1 MADNESKSQHRKMK
15 TKTKTKKRKQ
25 HSTDKEEICNRPSKS
40 HRTDQ
45 QTIDSSPWRNLQ
57 LILSLQSNSTPL
69 REKLELANNYVKSRK
84 EGAGE
89 SREEIQTVSISRVIV
104 FLNNWV
110 QRILVS
116 SEKKIRMEGDK
127 HGMEIAGSYLDYRCW
142 VVFRFCL
149 EESKKLGVPLHFL
162 RDLLRVI
169 QYISRDALTR
179 LGDEPMVS
187 EELELHGIVLDCI
200 SLVYSSHGG
209 ISNENLDLWI
219 LLISVVLE
227 FVQKVLNDK
236 LDGTKAGIFAKQL
249 FCYLL
254 EPFVKF
260 LKVHPTRKNG
270 FREFID
276 KLFEDL
282 VILWDALDVNGC
294 ESGPEWK
301 RNVSVLIE
309 EVLSQALFH
318 PTHIGGFLSLQSTSK
333 YRSSDDKKSEE
344 EKTFIKSYHR
354 HLFDKLGKI
363 ITGKNASALSGA
375 GELLRLFINCIYM
388 KNGVLVGAEA
398 FRHQDGNSAAFSKS
412 SSNSSEISKSPYYGL
427 DAEARKSVFD
437 FFVEIMELFL
447 SEINTHSQVKLEA
460 VSLYLDVST
469 LRSINKLL
477 ATCVQEKVYIRTEDT
492 SEGACFNFL
501 KLIYDAIMSLTAQ
514 VNQLLQSFGASEERI
529 PGQLLIQAAKE
540 IFLAIHYLVDIE
552 YEVVGDDLE
561 KVWAII
567 LALTAS
573 SHSLMNASDQH
584 LLTSEVLKLGCR
596 LVHLHSELRQVNIA
610 IFTLSKAVREVV
622 SAFRSNEAFRSSFL
636 FHSFANSL
644 SMLLC
649 SPEFRL
655 SIRNAVK
662 SIPEGQ
668 ASGCIRQLIVD
679 VAESLEW
686 IKSDYQLP
694 AESEFAESCFSN
706 CGTLCFD
713 LKAELLGKSLTE
725 LYTLILDSMTITTGN
740 SNSIA
745 LSVKDLMAVIRPG
758 LSTLVSQDP
767 DVLNVFFP
775 LVTGRAFSRA
785 AALGNAFLSV
795 YWIVVFFFRLY
806 MSCKSLQRQAISL
819 MPPDASKK
827 MSRALADSFAAY
839 SAKDWLERTVWED
852 ESYFS
857 WVVLPSAPLPAVIHT
872 IAEFCHQHTVIDCC
886 LLIYVLNG
894 MALQRLVDLNRQMKS
909 IDYLLQRNDNLVQAR
924 LDNDAGLL
932 SYSKDTK
939 KWKKHVSTL
948 RKEAAGLT
956 EFLMRYLS
964 LVTEDRISKSS
975 VDQVSSKDIYLN
987 HLYET
992 EVWDLGT
999 GSIDEKLFPSALWW
1013 IICQNVDI
1021 WCPHAC
1027 KKDLKKFLL
1036 ALLQNSLPC
1045 LNTNVS
1051 ELRNHIE
1058 KSGYVTGVNRHLV
1071 SVELLSNTILYEQRP
1086 ICRHMASRFCQIL
1099 KKSVSSIFS
1108 YVGEVDLDSSPDW
1121 ENAIHVLQK
1130 SSTTFSRL
1138 NHPQDNDTLL
1148 NDIPDEPC
1156 EKELSPTFNTEI
1168 TRCRTFLNL
1177 LSWIPKGHL
1186 SSKSSSLYATS
1197 ILNIDRLVVSCLF
1210 DQHGSVAL
1218 CDRYELLR
1226 LLVTCRRTF
1235 KNLLMAS
1242 CERKT
1247 GHQSLLACLLS
1258 ENSPVFW
1265 LLKSLSAI
1273 TGFQSAFSQE
1283 TSPQLK
1289 HMIFSLMDHTSFI
1302 LLTLFKDQFKS
1313 ILALTAGKS
1322 YGGELSSA
1330 DGDEETVL
1338 KENGPCSDF
1347 SDNGDAWR
1355 SVSSVAGTLTGHAQN
1370 LLDSLNVAAVNRKVG
1385 DLARLQE
1392 MDKVS
1397 PVVSCFQGFLCGLAS
1412 AMDSLDI
1419 KSSSTLIE
1427 STSCNL
1433 KIKPCTETCA
1443 DLLNSVLHLL
1453 FLEGNQCPQG
1463 LSSIDTSIETEC
1475 CNELLAT
1482 GTHQSR
1488 DSANEVDNV
1497 NKEEHHSGSAG
1508 SSNDSQ
1514 KFGGIESLLANV
1526 DFGQQYLRKSLLQG
1540 LYKGENL
1547 EAAFCLKQIFGA
1559 SSAILKFSLHTKS
1572 TSLPPNLLS
1581 ILIRVSQVLLSEF
1594 ADHSGSL
1601 EQFSFI
1607 WLDGVAKFIGE
1618 LGNIFPLLNP
1628 LSSRDLFVKQI
1639 ELHLRAMGK
1648 CISLQGKDVTL
1659 ASREIESSTKMLSG
1673 LPEHDLSN
1681 SHWLNHL
1688 DELKSRLRMSF
1699 VNYVSRA
1706 SELHLLSAIQAI
1718 ERALVGVQE
1727 HCIINYEV
1735 TTGSS
1740 HGARVS
1746 ANVAAG
1752 IDCLDLILESVSGH
1766 RKLSVVKRHI
1776 QNLVSS
1782 LLNVVLHLQGPK
1794 IFFRNLK
1801 FRKDFT
1807 EPDPGAVCLMCIS
1820 VLTKISAKHAF
1831 FQLEAFHIGQLL
1843 HMPAAIFQCVFQL
1856 WTSKVPLCSN
1866 YTGGLISG
1874 ETEVPGSE
1882 RSAVDRQFCIKLY
1895 AACCRMLCTVLKH
1908 HRSETR
1914 RCNALLEDSVGRLLN
1929 CLEMVCT
1936 SPVGGDCFGWEVQG
1950 GVKCASFLRRV
1961 YEEIRQHKDVYGD
1974 NCFQFLS
1981 CYIWVYCGYGRLR
1994 NGIIREIDEALRPGV
2009 YALIDACSADDLQR
2023 LHTVFGEG
2031 PCRNTLAS
2039 LQHDYK
2045 IHFQYGG
2052 KVKLYTRPSSKAET
2066 HFCTKEILLS
2076 SSLGSSCVLVKL
2088 RILCWNGAFWTVW
2101 LGQ

>member
-1 MADNESKSQHRKMK
+1 MADFESKSEHRKMK
-15 TKTKTKKRKQ
+15 KTKTKKRKQ
-25 HSTDKEEICNRPSKS
+25 HRTDKQEEEEEEGCNRPSKS
-40 HRTDQ
+40 HCTDQ
-45 QTIDSSPWRNLQ
+45 QASEVEEPRIMPESEEAIKLQDYSPWRNLQ
-57 LILSLQSNSTPL
+57 LILSLQNNSIPL
-69 REKLELANNYVKSRK
+69 QEKLELAYNYVKSRI

-89 SREEIQTVSISRVIV
+89 RREEIQTVSFSRVIV
-104 FLNNWV
+104 FFNNWV

-116 SEKKIRMEGDK
+116 SEKKIRLEGDK
-127 HGMEIAGSYLDYRCW
+127 HAMEIAGSYLDCRCW
-142 VVFRFCL
+142 VIFRFCL
-149 EESKKLGVPLHFL
+149 EESKKMGVSLHFL

-169 QYISRDALTR
+169 QYISRDALIHLR
-179 LGDEPMVS
+179 DEPTVS
-187 EELELHGIVLDCI
+187 EELELHSIVLDCI
-200 SLVYSSHGG
+200 SLVFSSHGG

-219 LLISVVLE
+219 SLISVVLE

-236 LDGTKAGIFAKQL
+236 LDGTKVGIFAKQL
-249 FCYLL
+249 SCYLL

-282 VILWDALDVNGC
+282 VILWDALDVRGC
-294 ESGPEWK
+294 ESNPEWK
-301 RNVSVLIE
+301 RNLLVLIE

-318 PTHIGGFLSLQSTSK
+318 PTHIDGFLSLQSTSK
-333 YRSSDDKKSEE
+333 YRHSDDKKSKE

-354 HLFDKLGKI
+354 HLFDKLGKV

-388 KNGVLVGAEA
+388 KNGVLVGTEA
-398 FRHQDGNSAAFSKS
+398 FKHQDGSFTAFSKS
-412 SSNSSEISKSPYYGL
+412 SSNSSAISTSPPYYGL

-447 SEINTHSQVKLEA
+447 SEIYTHSQANLDA
-460 VSLYLDVST
+460 GPLYLGVST

-514 VNQLLQSFGASEERI
+514 MNQLLQSFDSSEERI
-529 PGQLLIQAAKE
+529 PGQLLILAAKE

-552 YEVVGDDLE
+552 YGVVEDDLE
-561 KVWAII
+561 KLWGTI

-573 SHSLMNASDQH
+573 SHSLMNVSDQH
-584 LLTSEVLKLGCR
+584 LLTSEILKLGCR
-596 LVHLHSELRQVNIA
+596 LVHLYSELRQVNIA
-610 IFTLSKAVREVV
+610 IFTLSKAVREVL
-622 SAFRSNEAFRSSFL
+622 SSFRSNEAFRSSFL
-636 FHSFANSL
+636 CHSFANSL
-644 SMLLC
+644 SMLFC

-686 IKSDYQLP
+686 IKSEYQLP
-694 AESEFAESCFSN
+694 AESDFAEPCFSS
-706 CGTLCFD
+706 GGMLYFD
-713 LKAELLGKSLTE
+713 LKAKLLGKSLTE
-725 LYTLILDSMTITTGN
+725 LYTLILDSMTITSGN
-740 SNSIA
+740 SNLIA

-758 LSTLVSQDP
+758 LSSLVSLGP
-767 DVLNVFFP
+767 DVLNVFFT
-775 LVTGRAFSRA
+775 LVTGRAFSKE
-785 AALGNAFLSV
+785 AALGNDILSLC
-795 YWIVVFFFRLY
+795 WIVVFFFRLY
-806 MSCKSLQRQAISL
+806 MSCRSLQRQAISL

-827 MSRALADSFAAY
+827 MSRALTDSFSAY
-839 SAKDWLERTVWED
+839 SAKDWLERTDWED

-857 WVVLPSAPLPAVIHT
+857 WVVQPSAPLPAVIHI

-886 LLIYVLNG
+886 PLIYVLCG
-894 MALQRLVDLNRQMKS
+894 VALQRLVDLNRQMKS
-909 IDYLLQRNDNLVQAR
+909 IDYLLQRNNNLVQAR

-932 SYSKDTK
+932 SYPKDTK

-948 RKEAAGLT
+948 RKEAACLT
-956 EFLMRYLS
+956 EFMMSYLS
-964 LVTEDRISKSS
+964 LMTEDRVSRSL
-975 VDQVSSKDIYLN
+975 VDQVCSKDTYLN
-987 HLYET
+987 HLCET

-1021 WCPHAC
+1021 WCPHAS

-1036 ALLQNSLPC
+1036 ALIQNSRPC
-1045 LNTNVS
+1045 LSTNMS
-1051 ELRNHIE
+1051 ELRNCIE
-1058 KSGYVTGVNRHLV
+1058 KSGYVKGVNRHLV

-1086 ICRHMASRFCQIL
+1086 ICRHMASIFCQIL

-1108 YVGEVDLDSSPDW
+1108 YVGEVDLNSTPDW
-1121 ENAIHVLQK
+1121 ENALHVLEK
-1130 SSTTFSRL
+1130 SSTTFFRS
-1138 NHPQDNDTLL
+1138 NCPQDNDSLLIEPIHHFL
-1148 NDIPDEPC
+1148 NDIPAEPC
-1156 EKELSPTFNTEI
+1156 EKELSSFNTEI

-1186 SSKSSSLYATS
+1186 SSKAFSLYATS
-1197 ILNIDRLVVSCLF
+1197 ILNIDRLIVGCLF

-1218 CDRYELLR
+1218 CNCYELLR

-1235 KNLLMAS
+1235 KILLMAS
-1242 CERKT
+1242 CEGKK
-1247 GHQSLLACLLS
+1247 GHQSLIAFLFS
-1258 ENSPVFW
+1258 KSSPVFW
-1265 LLKSLSAI
+1265 LLKSLPAI
-1273 TGFQSAFSQE
+1273 TGFLSAISQE
-1283 TSPQLK
+1283 PSSQLK

-1302 LLTLFKDQFKS
+1302 LLTLFKDQFKA
-1313 ILALTAGKS
+1313 ILALTTGKS
-1322 YGGELSSA
+1322 CGGAISSA
-1330 DGDEETVL
+1330 DGHEETVL
-1338 KENGPCSDF
+1338 KENDPCSDF
-1347 SDNGDAWR
+1347 SDSDDAWR
-1355 SVSSVAGTLTGHAQN
+1355 SVSSVAGTLTGHARD
-1370 LLDSLNVAAVNRKVG
+1370 LLDFLNVAVAKRKVG
-1385 DLARLQE
+1385 DLAGLQE

-1397 PVVSCFQGFLCGLAS
+1397 PVLSCFQGFLCGLAS
-1412 AMDSLDI
+1412 AIDSLDI

-1433 KIKPCTETCA
+1433 KMKPCIEACA
-1443 DLLNSVLHLL
+1443 DLLNSILHLL
-1453 FLEGNQCPQG
+1453 FLEGDQGPQG
-1463 LSSIDTSIETEC
+1463 LSSTHTSIETEC
-1475 CNELLAT
+1475 CNDLLAMES
-1482 GTHQSR
+1482 HQSS
-1488 DSANEVDNV
+1488 DSADEVNNV
-1497 NKEEHHSGSAG
+1497 NKEEHYSGSTG
-1508 SSNDSQ
+1508 SLLSNDIKNDSQ

-1526 DFGQQYLRKSLLQG
+1526 DFEQQNLRKSLLRG
-1540 LYKGENL
+1540 LFKGENL

-1559 SSAILKFSLHTKS
+1559 SSAILKYSLHTKS
-1572 TSLPPNLLS
+1572 TSLPKNLLPL
-1581 ILIRVSQVLLSEF
+1581 LIRVSQVLLSEF
-1594 ADHSGSL
+1594 ANHSGSL

-1618 LGNIFPLLNP
+1618 LGKVFPLLNP

-1639 ELHLRAMGK
+1639 ELHLRAIGK
-1648 CISLQGKDVTL
+1648 CISLQGKEATL
-1659 ASREIESSTKMLSG
+1659 ASREIESSTKMLSD

-1699 VNYVSRA
+1699 ANFVSRA

-1727 HCIINYEV
+1727 HCITNYEV

-1740 HGARVS
+1740 HGAKVS

-1752 IDCLDLILESVSGH
+1752 IDFLDLILESVSG
-1766 RKLSVVKRHI
+1766 RKKLAMVKRHI
-1776 QNLVSS
+1776 PNLVSS
-1782 LLNVVLHLQGPK
+1782 LLNIVLHLQGPK

-1801 FRKDFT
+1801 FRKDFS
-1807 EPDPGAVCLMCIS
+1807 EPDPGSVCLMCIS
-1820 VLTKISAKHAF
+1820 VLTKISAKHVF
-1831 FQLEAFHIGQLL
+1831 FQLEACHIGQLL
-1843 HMPAAIFQCVFQL
+1843 HMPAAIFQSVFQL
-1856 WTSKVPLCSN
+1856 WTSKVSLCSS
-1866 YTGGLISG
+1866 YKGGLTFG

-1882 RSAVDRQFCIKLY
+1882 RIAVDREFCMKLY

-1914 RCNALLEDSVGRLLN
+1914 RCIGLLEDSVGRLLN

-1936 SPVGGDCFGWEVQG
+1936 SPVGGDYFGWEVQG

-2031 PCRNTLAS
+2031 PCRNTLAT

-2052 KVKLYTRPSSKAET
+2052 KV
-2066 HFCTKEILLS
+2066 
-2076 SSLGSSCVLVKL
+2076 
-2088 RILCWNGAFWTVW
+2088 
-2101 LGQ
+2101 

>member
-1 MADNESKSQHRKMK
+1 MVQRLNQVM
-15 TKTKTKKRKQ
+15 Q
-25 HSTDKEEICNRPSKS
+25 S
-40 HRTDQ
+40 HVCKG
-45 QTIDSSPWRNLQ
+45 
-57 LILSLQSNSTPL
+57 
-69 REKLELANNYVKSRK
+69 KLELAYNYVKSRT
-84 EGAGE
+84 EGSGE
-89 SREEIQTVSISRVIV
+89 SREELQTISFSRVIV
-104 FLNNWV
+104 FFNNWV

-116 SEKKIRMEGDK
+116 SEKKIRVEGDK

-142 VVFRFCL
+142 VIFRFGL
-149 EESKKLGVPLHFL
+149 EESKKLGVSLHFL

-169 QYISRDALTR
+169 QYISRDALIR

-187 EELELHGIVLDCI
+187 EELELHTIVLDCI
-200 SLVYSSHGG
+200 SLVFSSHGG

-219 LLISVVLE
+219 SLISVVLE
-227 FVQKVLNDK
+227 FVQKVLNDN
-236 LDGTKAGIFAKQL
+236 LDGTKAGRFAKQL
-249 FCYLL
+249 SCYLL

-276 KLFEDL
+276 KLFADL
-282 VILWDALDVNGC
+282 VILWDTLDVNEC
-294 ESGPEWK
+294 ESNPEWK
-301 RNVSVLIE
+301 RNLLVLIE

-318 PTHIGGFLSLQSTSK
+318 PTHIDGFLSLQSTSK
-333 YRSSDDKKSEE
+333 YRHSDDKKSKE

-375 GELLRLFINCIYM
+375 GELLRVFTNCIYM
-388 KNGVLVGAEA
+388 KNGGIVGAEA
-398 FRHQDGNSAAFSKS
+398 SRQQDGNSTAFFKS
-412 SSNSSEISKSPYYGL
+412 SSNSSAISKSPYYGL
-427 DAEARKSVFD
+427 DAAARKSVFD

-447 SEINTHSQVKLEA
+447 SEINTHSQAELEA
-460 VSLYLDVST
+460 GSLYSDVST

-492 SEGACFNFL
+492 SEGACFSFL
-501 KLIYDAIMSLTAQ
+501 KLIYDAIMSLTAHM
-514 VNQLLQSFGASEERI
+514 NRLLQSFGAPEERI

-552 YEVVGDDLE
+552 YEVVRDDLE
-561 KVWAII
+561 KLWGMI

-573 SHSLMNASDQH
+573 SHSLMNASEQH

-596 LVHLHSELRQVNIA
+596 LVHLYSELRQVNLA

-622 SAFRSNEAFRSSFL
+622 SSFRSNKAFRSSFL
-636 FHSFANSL
+636 CHSFANSL

-655 SIRNAVK
+655 SIRKAVK

-668 ASGCIRQLIVD
+668 ASGCIRELIVD
-679 VAESLEW
+679 AAESLEW
-686 IKSDYQLP
+686 IKSEYQVP
-694 AESEFAESCFSN
+694 AESDSAEPRFSSCA
-706 CGTLCFD
+706 TPCFD

-740 SNSIA
+740 SNLVA
-745 LSVKDLMAVIRPG
+745 LSVKDLIAVIRPG
-758 LSTLVSQDP
+758 LIALVSQDL

-775 LVTGRAFSRA
+775 LVTGRAFSKA
-785 AALGNAFLSV
+785 AALENDIRSV
-795 YWIVVFFFRLY
+795 CWIVVFFFRLY
-806 MSCKSLQRQAISL
+806 MSCRSLQRQAISL
-819 MPPDASKK
+819 MSPDASSK
-827 MSRALADSFAAY
+827 MSRALGDSFAAY
-839 SAKDWLERTVWED
+839 SAKDWLERTGWED

-857 WVVLPSAPLPAVIHT
+857 WIVQPSAPLPAVIHI
-872 IAEFCHQHTVIDCC
+872 IAEFCHQQTVIGCYP
-886 LLIYVLNG
+886 LIYVLSG

-932 SYSKDTK
+932 SYSKDNK

-948 RKEAAGLT
+948 RKEAAGLA
-956 EFLMRYLS
+956 EFMMRYLS

-975 VDQVSSKDIYLN
+975 VDQVSSKDTYLN

-992 EVWDLGT
+992 EVWDLGA
-999 GSIDEKLFPSALWW
+999 GSIDEKLFPSAFWW

-1021 WCPHAC
+1021 WCPHAS

-1036 ALLQNSLPC
+1036 ALIQNSLPC
-1045 LNTNVS
+1045 LS
-1051 ELRNHIE
+1051 MDMRELRNHIE
-1058 KSGYVTGVNRHLV
+1058 KSGYVTGVNRHLI
-1071 SVELLSNTILYEQRP
+1071 SVELLRNTILYEQRP
-1086 ICRHMASRFCQIL
+1086 ICRQMASRFCQIL

-1108 YVGEVDLDSSPDW
+1108 YVGDVDLDSSPDW
-1121 ENAIHVLQK
+1121 DNAIHVLEK
-1130 SSTTFSRL
+1130 SSTNFRH
-1138 NHPQDNDTLL
+1138 NHPQENDSLL
-1148 NDIPDEPC
+1148 NDIPAEPC

-1168 TRCRTFLNL
+1168 TRCRAFLNL

-1186 SSKSSSLYATS
+1186 SSKSFSLYATS

-1218 CDRYELLR
+1218 CNHYELLG
-1226 LLVTCRRTF
+1226 LLVTCRRTL
-1235 KNLLMAS
+1235 KNLIMAS
-1242 CERKT
+1242 CEEKK
-1247 GHQSLLACLLS
+1247 GHQSLLACLWS

-1265 LLKSLSAI
+1265 LLKSLSGI

-1302 LLTLFKDQFKS
+1302 LLTLFKDQFKA
-1313 ILALTAGKS
+1313 ILTLTAGKS
-1322 YGGELSSA
+1322 YGGALSSA
-1330 DGDEETVL
+1330 DCHEETVL

-1355 SVSSVAGTLTGHAQN
+1355 SVSSVAGTLTEHAQD
-1370 LLDSLNVAAVNRKVG
+1370 LLDSLNAAVVNRKVNN
-1385 DLARLQE
+1385 LAGVQE
-1392 MDKVS
+1392 VDKVS

-1419 KSSSTLIE
+1419 KSSSTLIK

-1433 KIKPCTETCA
+1433 KLKPCIERCA

-1453 FLEGNQCPQG
+1453 FLEGDQCPQG
-1463 LSSIDTSIETEC
+1463 LSSAHTSVETEC
-1475 CNELLAT
+1475 CNELLTT
-1482 GTHQSR
+1482 GTRQSR
-1488 DSANEVDNV
+1488 DSATEVDNV
-1497 NKEEHHSGSAG
+1497 NKEEHCSGSAG
-1508 SSNDSQ
+1508 SLQTNDIKNDLQ

-1526 DFGQQYLRKSLLQG
+1526 DFEQQYLRKSLLQG
-1540 LYKGENL
+1540 LFKEENL

-1559 SSAILKFSLHTKS
+1559 SSAILKFSSHTKS
-1572 TSLPPNLLS
+1572 ISLPPNLLPM
-1581 ILIRVSQVLLSEF
+1581 LIRVSQVLLSEF
-1594 ADHSGSL
+1594 ANYSGSL

-1607 WLDGVAKFIGE
+1607 WLDGVAKFTGE
-1618 LGNIFPLLNP
+1618 LGKTFPLLNP

-1648 CISLQGKDVTL
+1648 CISLQGKEATL

-1673 LPEHDLSN
+1673 LPEHDLFN

-1699 VNYVSRA
+1699 ANYVSRA

-1727 HCIINYEV
+1727 HCCINYEV
-1735 TTGSS
+1735 TAGSS
-1740 HGARVS
+1740 HGGKVS

-1752 IDCLDLILESVSGH
+1752 IDCLDLILEYVSG
-1766 RKLSVVKRHI
+1766 RKKLALVKRHI

-1831 FQLEAFHIGQLL
+1831 FQLEACHIGQLL
-1843 HMPAAIFQCVFQL
+1843 HMPAAIFQSVFQL

-1866 YTGGLISG
+1866 YTGGWTSG

-1908 HRSETR
+1908 HRNETR
-1914 RCNALLEDSVGRLLN
+1914 RCIALLEDSVGMLLN

-1936 SPVGGDCFGWEVQG
+1936 SSVGGDYFGWEVQG

-1994 NGIIREIDEALRPGV
+1994 NGIIRYFFVVLTFDFK
-2009 YALIDACSADDLQR
+2009 
-2023 LHTVFGEG
+2023 HTVICIFDSCSPILMNFLNQKAPKENVYSACLTAIRNASVDPFFKTNGEG
-2031 PCRNTLAS
+2031 
-2039 LQHDYK
+2039 
-2045 IHFQYGG
+2045 
-2052 KVKLYTRPSSKAET
+2052 
-2066 HFCTKEILLS
+2066 
-2076 SSLGSSCVLVKL
+2076 
-2088 RILCWNGAFWTVW
+2088 
-2101 LGQ
+2101 

>member
-1 MADNESKSQHRKMK
+1 MKM
-15 TKTKTKKRKQ
+15 KKRKQ
-25 HSTDKEEICNRPSKS
+25 HSTDKEEGCSRPSKS
-40 HRTDQ
+40 HRTEQLAGEVEEPIAVPESEEAINIQD
-45 QTIDSSPWRNLQ
+45 DSPWRNLQ
-57 LILSLQSNSTPL
+57 LILSLQNNSIPL
-69 REKLELANNYVKSRK
+69 QEKLELAYNYVKSRT

-89 SREEIQTVSISRVIV
+89 CREDIQTVNFSRVVV

-116 SEKKIRMEGDK
+116 SEKKIRVEGDK
-127 HGMEIAGSYLDYRCW
+127 HAMEIAGSYSDCRCW
-142 VVFRFCL
+142 VIFRFCL
-149 EESKKLGVPLHFL
+149 EESKKMGVSLHFL

-169 QYISRDALTR
+169 QYISRDALIR
-179 LGDEPMVS
+179 LGDQPMVS
-187 EELELHGIVLDCI
+187 EDLELHNIVLDCI
-200 SLVYSSHGG
+200 SLVFSSHGG

-219 LLISVVLE
+219 SLISVVLE
-227 FVQKVLNDK
+227 FLRKVLNDK

-249 FCYLL
+249 SCCLL

-282 VILWDALDVNGC
+282 VIVWDVLDVHGC
-294 ESGPEWK
+294 ESNPEWK
-301 RNVSVLIE
+301 RNLLVLIE

-318 PTHIGGFLSLQSTSK
+318 PTHIDGFLSLQSTSK
-333 YRSSDDKKSEE
+333 YRHSDDKKSKE

-363 ITGKNASALSGA
+363 ITGKNESALSGA

-388 KNGVLVGAEA
+388 KNGVVVGAEA
-398 FRHQDGNSAAFSKS
+398 FRHQEGNSTAFSRS
-412 SSNSSEISKSPYYGL
+412 SSNSSAISTSPPQYAL
-427 DAEARKSVFD
+427 PAEARKSVFD

-447 SEINTHSQVKLEA
+447 SEIYTHSQAGVDAEP
-460 VSLYLDVST
+460 LYMGLST

-501 KLIYDAIMSLTAQ
+501 KLIYDAIMSLAVQ
-514 VNQLLQSFGASEERI
+514 MNRLLQSFDSPEERI
-529 PGQLLIQAAKE
+529 PGQLLILAAKE

-561 KVWAII
+561 KLWGMI
-567 LALTAS
+567 LALTTS
-573 SHSLMNASDQH
+573 SHPLMKASDQH

-596 LVHLHSELRQVNIA
+596 LVHLYSELRQVNIA
-610 IFTLSKAVREVV
+610 IFTLSKAVRDVL
-622 SAFRSNEAFRSSFL
+622 SSFRSNKVIKSSML
-636 FHSFANSL
+636 CHSFANSM

-668 ASGCIRQLIVD
+668 ASGCIRQMIVD

-686 IKSDYQLP
+686 IKSEYQLP
-694 AESEFAESCFSN
+694 AESDFAEPCFSS

-713 LKAELLGKSLTE
+713 LKAEILGKSLTE
-725 LYTLILDSMTITTGN
+725 MYTLILDSITITTGN
-740 SNSIA
+740 SNLIA

-758 LSTLVSQDP
+758 LSSLVSQGP
-767 DVLNVFFP
+767 DILSVFFT
-775 LVTGRAFSRA
+775 LVTGRGFSKA
-785 AALGNAFLSV
+785 AALGNDILSAC
-795 YWIVVFFFRLY
+795 WIVVFFFRLY
-806 MSCKSLQRQAISL
+806 MSCRSLQRQAISL
-819 MPPDASKK
+819 MPPDASRK
-827 MSRALADSFAAY
+827 MSRVLTDSFSAY
-839 SAKDWLERTVWED
+839 SAKDWLESSGWED

-857 WVVLPSAPLPAVIHT
+857 WVVQPSAPLPAVLHI
-872 IAEFCHQHTVIDCC
+872 IAEFCDQHTVIVCYP
-886 LLIYVLNG
+886 LIYVLSG

-909 IDYLLQRNDNLVQAR
+909 IDYLLQRNNNIVQTI
-924 LDNDAGLL
+924 LDNDAGLS

-939 KWKKHVSTL
+939 KWNKHVSTL
-948 RKEAAGLT
+948 KKEAADLT
-956 EFLMRYLS
+956 EFMIRYLS
-964 LVTEDRISKSS
+964 LVTEDRIYKST
-975 VDQVSSKDIYLN
+975 VDQVSSKNTYLN

-1021 WCPHAC
+1021 WCPHAS
-1027 KKDLKKFLL
+1027 KKDMKKFLL
-1036 ALLQNSLPC
+1036 ALIQNSRPC
-1045 LNTNVS
+1045 LSTNMS
-1051 ELRNHIE
+1051 DLRNYIE
-1058 KSGYVTGVNRHLV
+1058 KSGHVTGVNRHLI
-1071 SVELLSNTILYEQRP
+1071 SVELLSNIILYEQRP
-1086 ICRHMASRFCQIL
+1086 ICRHMASVFCQIL

-1108 YVGEVDLDSSPDW
+1108 YVGEVDVNGAPDW
-1121 ENAIHVLQK
+1121 ENAILMLEK
-1130 SSTTFSRL
+1130 SSTIFFRS
-1138 NHPQDNDTLL
+1138 NHPQDNDSLLIEPVHHLL
-1148 NDIPDEPC
+1148 NDIPAELI
-1156 EKELSPTFNTEI
+1156 EKEPSPLNAEI
-1168 TRCRTFLNL
+1168 TRCRAFLNL

-1186 SSKSSSLYATS
+1186 SSKSFSRYATS
-1197 ILNIDRLVVSCLF
+1197 ILNIDRLVVGCLF

-1218 CDRYELLR
+1218 CSRYELLR
-1226 LLVTCRRTF
+1226 LLLTCRRTF

-1242 CERKT
+1242 REGKK
-1247 GHQSLLACLLS
+1247 GHQSLLACFLS
-1258 ENSPVFW
+1258 ESSPVFW
-1265 LLKSLSAI
+1265 LLKSLSAV
-1273 TGFQSAFSQE
+1273 TGFLSVISQE

-1302 LLTLFKDQFKS
+1302 LLTLFKDQFEA
-1313 ILALTAGKS
+1313 IF
-1322 YGGELSSA
+1322 A
-1330 DGDEETVL
+1330 DGQEETVL
-1338 KENGPCSDF
+1338 RENGPCSQF
-1347 SDNGDAWR
+1347 SDNNDAWR
-1355 SVSSVAGTLTGHAQN
+1355 SVSSVAGTLTGHAQE
-1370 LLDSLNVAAVNRKVG
+1370 LLDSLNLAVVNRKVG
-1385 DLARLQE
+1385 DLAGLQE
-1392 MDKVS
+1392 MDKIS
-1397 PVVSCFQGFLCGLAS
+1397 PVISCFQGFLCGLVS

-1419 KSSSTLIE
+1419 KSSSTFIE
-1427 STSCNL
+1427 STICNL
-1433 KIKPCTETCA
+1433 KMKPCIETCA
-1443 DLLNSVLHLL
+1443 NLLYSILHLL
-1453 FLEGNQCPQG
+1453 FLEGDQCPQG
-1463 LSSIDTSIETEC
+1463 LSSTHTTIETEC
-1475 CNELLAT
+1475 CNELLAA
-1482 GTHQSR
+1482 GTYQSR
-1488 DSANEVDNV
+1488 DSADEANNV
-1497 NKEEHHSGSAG
+1497 NKEEHYSGSAD
-1508 SSNDSQ
+1508 SLQSNDSKNDLQ

-1526 DFGQQYLRKSLLQG
+1526 DFEQQYLRKSLLQA
-1540 LYKGENL
+1540 LSIGENL
-1547 EAAFCLKQIFGA
+1547 EAAFCLKHIFGA

-1572 TSLPPNLLS
+1572 TSLPKNLLPL
-1581 ILIRVSQVLLSEF
+1581 LIRVSHVLLSDF
-1594 ADHSGSL
+1594 ANHSGSL

-1618 LGNIFPLLNP
+1618 LGKVFPLLNP
-1628 LSSRDLFVKQI
+1628 LSSRDLFVKHI

-1648 CISLQGKDVTL
+1648 CISLQGKEATL

-1699 VNYVSRA
+1699 ANFVSRA

-1727 HCIINYEV
+1727 HCIINYEI

-1740 HGARVS
+1740 HGAQVS
-1746 ANVAAG
+1746 AYVAAG
-1752 IDCLDLILESVSGH
+1752 IDCLDLILESVSG
-1766 RKLSVVKRHI
+1766 RKKVAVIKRHI

-1782 LLNVVLHLQGPK
+1782 LLNVILHLQGPK
-1794 IFFRNLK
+1794 MFFRNHK
-1801 FRKDFT
+1801 FRKDFA
-1807 EPDPGAVCLMCIS
+1807 EPDPGSVCLMCIS

-1831 FQLEAFHIGQLL
+1831 FQLEACHIGQLL
-1843 HMPAAIFQCVFQL
+1843 HLPATVFQCAFQL
-1856 WTSKVPLCSN
+1856 WTSKVLLCSN
-1866 YTGGLISG
+1866 YTGGSTFE

-1882 RSAVDRQFCIKLY
+1882 RSVVDREFCIKLY

-1914 RCNALLEDSVGRLLN
+1914 RCIALLEDSVGRLLN

-1936 SPVGGDCFGWEVQG
+1936 SPVGGDYFGWEVQV

-1961 YEEIRQHKDVYGD
+1961 YEEIRQHKDVYGN

-2009 YALIDACSADDLQR
+2009 YALVDACSEDDLQR

-2031 PCRNTLAS
+2031 PCRNTLAT

-2052 KVKLYTRPSSKAET
+2052 KV
-2066 HFCTKEILLS
+2066 
-2076 SSLGSSCVLVKL
+2076 
-2088 RILCWNGAFWTVW
+2088 
-2101 LGQ
+2101 

>member
-1 MADNESKSQHRKMK
+1 MADCESNSAHRKMK
-15 TKTKTKKRKQ
+15 KMKKRKQ
-25 HSTDKEEICNRPSKS
+25 HSADKEEGCNRPSKS
-40 HRTDQ
+40 HRTEQLAGEVEEPIVVPESEEAIKIQD
-45 QTIDSSPWRNLQ
+45 DSPWRNLQ
-57 LILSLQSNSTPL
+57 LILSLQNNSIPL
-69 REKLELANNYVKSRK
+69 QEKLELAYNYVKSRT

-89 SREEIQTVSISRVIV
+89 SREKIQTVSFSRVVV
-104 FLNNWV
+104 FFNNWV

-116 SEKKIRMEGDK
+116 SEKKIRVEGDK
-127 HGMEIAGSYLDYRCW
+127 HAMEIAGSYLDCRCW
-142 VVFRFCL
+142 VIFRFCL
-149 EESKKLGVPLHFL
+149 EESKKMGVSLHFL

-169 QYISRDALTR
+169 QYISRDALIR
-179 LGDEPMVS
+179 LGDQPLVS
-187 EELELHGIVLDCI
+187 EDLELHSIVLDCI
-200 SLVYSSHGG
+200 SLVFSSHGG

-219 LLISVVLE
+219 SLISVVLE

-249 FCYLL
+249 SCCLL

-282 VILWDALDVNGC
+282 VIVWDALDVHGC
-294 ESGPEWK
+294 ESNPEWK
-301 RNVSVLIE
+301 RNLSVLIE

-318 PTHIGGFLSLQSTSK
+318 PTHIDGFLSLQSTSK
-333 YRSSDDKKSEE
+333 YRHFDDKKSKE

-398 FRHQDGNSAAFSKS
+398 FRHQEGNSTAFSRS
-412 SSNSSEISKSPYYGL
+412 SSNSSAISTSPPCYAL

-447 SEINTHSQVKLEA
+447 SEIYTHSQAGVDTEP
-460 VSLYLDVST
+460 LYLGVST
-469 LRSINKLL
+469 LRSMNKLL
-477 ATCVQEKVYIRTEDT
+477 ATCVQEKVYIRIEDT

-514 VNQLLQSFGASEERI
+514 MNRLLQSFDSPEERI
-529 PGQLLIQAAKE
+529 PGQLLILAAKE

-552 YEVVGDDLE
+552 YDVVGDDLE
-561 KVWAII
+561 KLWGTI
-567 LALTAS
+567 LALTTS
-573 SHSLMNASDQH
+573 SYSLMNASDQH
-584 LLTSEVLKLGCR
+584 LLTSEALKLGCR
-596 LVHLHSELRQVNIA
+596 LVHLYSELRQVNIA
-610 IFTLSKAVREVV
+610 IFTLSKAVRDVL
-622 SAFRSNEAFRSSFL
+622 SSFRSNEVFRSSL
-636 FHSFANSL
+636 LCHSFANSM

-686 IKSDYQLP
+686 IKSEYQLP
-694 AESEFAESCFSN
+694 AESDFAEPCFSS

-713 LKAELLGKSLTE
+713 LKAEILGKSLTE
-725 LYTLILDSMTITTGN
+725 MYTLILDSMTVTTGN
-740 SNSIA
+740 SNLIA
-745 LSVKDLMAVIRPG
+745 LSVKDLMAVLRPG
-758 LSTLVSQDP
+758 LSSLVSRGP
-767 DVLNVFFP
+767 DVLNVFFT
-775 LVTGRAFSRA
+775 LVTGRGFSKA
-785 AALGNAFLSV
+785 AALGNDILSAC
-795 YWIVVFFFRLY
+795 WIVVFFFRLY
-806 MSCKSLQRQAISL
+806 MSCRSLQRQAISL
-819 MPPDASKK
+819 MPPDASRK
-827 MSRALADSFAAY
+827 MSRALTDSFSAY
-839 SAKDWLERTVWED
+839 SAKDWLESTGWED

-857 WVVLPSAPLPAVIHT
+857 WVVQPSAPLPAVLHI
-872 IAEFCHQHTVIDCC
+872 IAEFCHQHTVIVCC
-886 LLIYVLNG
+886 PLIYVLSG

-909 IDYLLQRNDNLVQAR
+909 IDYLLLRNNNLVQAM
-924 LDNDAGLL
+924 LDNDAGLS

-939 KWKKHVSTL
+939 KWNKHVSTL
-948 RKEAAGLT
+948 RKEAADLT
-956 EFLMRYLS
+956 EFMMRYLS
-964 LVTEDRISKSS
+964 LVTEDRIYNSS
-975 VDQVSSKDIYLN
+975 VDQVSSKNTYLN

-1021 WCPHAC
+1021 WCPHAS

-1036 ALLQNSLPC
+1036 ALIQNFHPC
-1045 LNTNVS
+1045 LSTNMS
-1051 ELRNHIE
+1051 ALRNYIE

-1071 SVELLSNTILYEQRP
+1071 SVELLSNTILYEQKP
-1086 ICRHMASRFCQIL
+1086 ICRHMASIFCQIL

-1108 YVGEVDLDSSPDW
+1108 HVGEVDLNGTPDW
-1121 ENAIHVLQK
+1121 ENAIHMLEK
-1130 SSTTFSRL
+1130 SSTTFFRS
-1138 NHPQDNDTLL
+1138 NHPQDNDSLLIEPIHHLL
-1148 NDIPDEPC
+1148 NDIPAELC
-1156 EKELSPTFNTEI
+1156 EKELSPINAEI
-1168 TRCRTFLNL
+1168 TRCREFLNL

-1186 SSKSSSLYATS
+1186 RSKSFSRYATS
-1197 ILNIDRLVVSCLF
+1197 ILNIDRLVVGCLF

-1218 CDRYELLR
+1218 YSRYELLR

-1242 CERKT
+1242 CEGKK

-1258 ENSPVFW
+1258 ERSPVFW
-1265 LLKSLSAI
+1265 LLKSLSAV
-1273 TGFQSAFSQE
+1273 TGFLSVISQE

-1302 LLTLFKDQFKS
+1302 LLTLFKDQFEA
-1313 ILALTAGKS
+1313 IFALTAGKS
-1322 YGGELSSA
+1322 YGGAISSA
-1330 DGDEETVL
+1330 DGHKETVL
-1338 KENGPCSDF
+1338 RENGPCSDF
-1347 SDNGDAWR
+1347 SDNNDAWR
-1355 SVSSVAGTLTGHAQN
+1355 SVSSVAGTLTRHAQE
-1370 LLDSLNVAAVNRKVG
+1370 LLDSLNLAVVNRKVD
-1385 DLARLQE
+1385 DLAGLQE

-1397 PVVSCFQGFLCGLAS
+1397 PLVSCFQGFLCGLVS

-1419 KSSSTLIE
+1419 KRSSTLIE
-1427 STSCNL
+1427 STSHNL
-1433 KIKPCTETCA
+1433 KMKPCIETCA
-1443 DLLNSVLHLL
+1443 DLLNSILHLL
-1453 FLEGNQCPQG
+1453 FLEGDQCPQG
-1463 LSSIDTSIETEC
+1463 LSSTHTAIETEC
-1475 CNELLAT
+1475 CNELLAA
-1482 GTHQSR
+1482 GTYQSR
-1488 DSANEVDNV
+1488 DSADEPNNV
-1497 NKEEHHSGSAG
+1497 KKEEHYSGSAD
-1508 SSNDSQ
+1508 SVQSNDCKNDLQ

-1526 DFGQQYLRKSLLQG
+1526 DFEQQYLRKSLLQG
-1540 LYKGENL
+1540 LSKGENL
-1547 EAAFCLKQIFGA
+1547 EAAFCLKHIFGA

-1572 TSLPPNLLS
+1572 TSLPKNLLP
-1581 ILIRVSQVLLSEF
+1581 ILIRVSHVLLSDF
-1594 ADHSGSL
+1594 ANHSGSF

-1618 LGNIFPLLNP
+1618 LGKIFPLLNP

-1648 CISLQGKDVTL
+1648 CISLQGKEAAL

-1699 VNYVSRA
+1699 ANFVSRA

-1740 HGARVS
+1740 HGAKVS
-1746 ANVAAG
+1746 AYVAAG
-1752 IDCLDLILESVSGH
+1752 IDCLDVILESVSG
-1766 RKLSVVKRHI
+1766 RKKLAVVKRHI

-1794 IFFRNLK
+1794 IFFRNHK

-1807 EPDPGAVCLMCIS
+1807 EPDPGSVCLMCIS

-1831 FQLEAFHIGQLL
+1831 FQLEACHIGQLL
-1843 HMPAAIFQCVFQL
+1843 HLPATIFQSAFQL

-1866 YTGGLISG
+1866 YTGDLTSG
-1874 ETEVPGSE
+1874 ETEVPGSK
-1882 RSAVDRQFCIKLY
+1882 RSVVDREFCIKLY

-1914 RCNALLEDSVGRLLN
+1914 RCIALLEDSVGRLLN

-1936 SPVGGDCFGWEVQG
+1936 CPVGGDNFGWEVQG

-2009 YALIDACSADDLQR
+2009 YALIDACSEDDLQR

-2031 PCRNTLAS
+2031 PCRNTLAT

-2052 KVKLYTRPSSKAET
+2052 KV
-2066 HFCTKEILLS
+2066 
-2076 SSLGSSCVLVKL
+2076 
-2088 RILCWNGAFWTVW
+2088 
-2101 LGQ
+2101 

>member
-1 MADNESKSQHRKMK
+1 MADNESKSQHRKM
-15 TKTKTKKRKQ
+15 KTKTKKRKQ

-40 HRTDQ
+40 HCTDQ
-45 QTIDSSPWRNLQ
+45 QTIDNSPWRNLQ
-57 LILSLQSNSTPL
+57 LILSLQNNSTPL

-116 SEKKIRMEGDK
+116 SEKKIRVEGDK

-249 FCYLL
+249 SCYLL

-388 KNGVLVGAEA
+388 KNGVLIGAEA

-427 DAEARKSVFD
+427 DAEAQKSVFD

-447 SEINTHSQVKLEA
+447 SEINTHSQAKLEA
-460 VSLYLDVST
+460 GSLYLDVST

-740 SNSIA
+740 SNPIA

-775 LVTGRAFSRA
+775 LVTGRAFSKA

-872 IAEFCHQHTVIDCC
+872 VAEFCHQHTVIDCC

-956 EFLMRYLS
+956 EFMMRYLS

-1058 KSGYVTGVNRHLV
+1058 KSGYVAGVNRHLV
-1071 SVELLSNTILYEQRP
+1071 SVELLSNTILYEQR
-1086 ICRHMASRFCQIL
+1086 
-1099 KKSVSSIFS
+1099 VSSWI
-1108 YVGEVDLDSSPDW
+1108 
-1121 ENAIHVLQK
+1121 A
-1130 SSTTFSRL
+1130 STAHTFS
-1138 NHPQDNDTLL
+1138 
-1148 NDIPDEPC
+1148 I
-1156 EKELSPTFNTEI
+1156 
-1168 TRCRTFLNL
+1168 
-1177 LSWIPKGHL
+1177 
-1186 SSKSSSLYATS
+1186 
-1197 ILNIDRLVVSCLF
+1197 
-1210 DQHGSVAL
+1210 HGSVAL

-1289 HMIFSLMDHTSFI
+1289 HLIFSLMDHTSFI
-1302 LLTLFKDQFKS
+1302 LLILFKDQFKS

-1322 YGGELSSA
+1322 YGGALSSA

-1385 DLARLQE
+1385 DLAGLQE

-1453 FLEGNQCPQG
+1453 FLEGDQCPQG

-1559 SSAILKFSLHTKS
+1559 SSAILKFSLHTKF

-1639 ELHLRAMGK
+1639 KLHLRAMGK

-1727 HCIINYEV
+1727 RCIINYEV

-1801 FRKDFT
+1801 FRKDFA

-1914 RCNALLEDSVGRLLN
+1914 RCIALLEDSVGRLLN

-1961 YEEIRQHKDVYGD
+1961 YEEMDLGLYRWLLDTAMLRLMSAL
-1974 NCFQFLS
+1974 CFEIHGPGKS
-1981 CYIWVYCGYGRLR
+1981 RM
-1994 NGIIREIDEALRPGV
+1994 EIDEALRPGV

-2052 KVKLYTRPSSKAET
+2052 KV
-2066 HFCTKEILLS
+2066 
-2076 SSLGSSCVLVKL
+2076 
-2088 RILCWNGAFWTVW
+2088 
-2101 LGQ
+2101 

>member
-1 MADNESKSQHRKMK
+1 MADCESKSEHRKMK
-15 TKTKTKKRKQ
+15 KMKTKKRKQ
-25 HSTDKEEICNRPSKS
+25 HSTEKEDEVCNRPSKS
-40 HRTDQ
+40 HRTEQLAGEVEEPIVVPETEEVIKLQDY
-45 QTIDSSPWRNLQ
+45 SPWRNLQ
-57 LILSLQSNSTPL
+57 LILSLQNNSIPL
-69 REKLELANNYVKSRK
+69 QEKLELAYNYVNSRT
-84 EGAGE
+84 EGASE
-89 SREEIQTVSISRVIV
+89 SREEIQTVSFSRVIV
-104 FLNNWV
+104 FFNNWV

-116 SEKKIRMEGDK
+116 SEKKIRVEGDK
-127 HGMEIAGSYLDYRCW
+127 HAMEIAGSYLDCRCW
-142 VVFRFCL
+142 VIFRFCL
-149 EESKKLGVPLHFL
+149 EESKKMGVSLHFL

-169 QYISRDALTR
+169 QYISRDALIH
-179 LGDEPMVS
+179 LGDEPTVS
-187 EELELHGIVLDCI
+187 EELELHSIVLDCI
-200 SLVYSSHGG
+200 SLLFSSHGG

-219 LLISVVLE
+219 SLIGVVLE

-236 LDGTKAGIFAKQL
+236 LDGTKAGTFAKQL
-249 FCYLL
+249 SCYLL

-270 FREFID
+270 FGEFID

-282 VILWDALDVNGC
+282 VILWDTLDVHGC
-294 ESGPEWK
+294 ESNPEWK
-301 RNVSVLIE
+301 RNLLVLIE

-318 PTHIGGFLSLQSTSK
+318 PTHIDGFLSLQSTSK
-333 YRSSDDKKSEE
+333 YRHSDDKKSKE

-375 GELLRLFINCIYM
+375 GELLRLLINCIYM
-388 KNGVLVGAEA
+388 KNGVVGAEA
-398 FRHQDGNSAAFSKS
+398 FRHQDGNSTAFSKR
-412 SSNSSEISKSPYYGL
+412 SSNSSVISTSPPYYGL

-447 SEINTHSQVKLEA
+447 SEIYTHSQANLDAGV
-460 VSLYLDVST
+460 LYLGLST
-469 LRSINKLL
+469 LRSINKFL

-501 KLIYDAIMSLTAQ
+501 KLIYDAIMSLTAEM
-514 VNQLLQSFGASEERI
+514 NWLLQSFGSSEKQI
-529 PGQLLIQAAKE
+529 PGQLLILVAKE

-552 YEVVGDDLE
+552 YEVVGDDLG
-561 KVWAII
+561 KLWGSV

-573 SHSLMNASDQH
+573 SHTLMNASDQH

-596 LVHLHSELRQVNIA
+596 LVHLYSELRQVNIA
-610 IFTLSKAVREVV
+610 IFTLSKAVREVL
-622 SAFRSNEAFRSSFL
+622 SSFRSNEAFRSTFL
-636 FHSFANSL
+636 CHSFANSL

-686 IKSDYQLP
+686 IKSEYQFP
-694 AESEFAESCFSN
+694 AESDFAEPCFSS

-725 LYTLILDSMTITTGN
+725 LYTLILDSMIITTGN
-740 SNSIA
+740 SNLIA
-745 LSVKDLMAVIRPG
+745 LTMKDLMAVIRPG
-758 LSTLVSQDP
+758 LSSLVSQDP
-767 DVLNVFFP
+767 DILNVFFT
-775 LVTGRAFSRA
+775 LVTGRAFCKA
-785 AALGNAFLSV
+785 AALRNDILSV
-795 YWIVVFFFRLY
+795 CWIVVFFFRLY
-806 MSCKSLQRQAISL
+806 MSCRSLQRQAISL
-819 MPPDASKK
+819 MPPDASRK
-827 MSRALADSFAAY
+827 MSRALSDSFSAY

-857 WVVLPSAPLPAVIHT
+857 LVVQPSAPLPAVIHI
-872 IAEFCHQHTVIDCC
+872 IAEFCHQHTEIDCC
-886 LLIYVLNG
+886 PLIYVLSG
-894 MALQRLVDLNRQMKS
+894 MALQRLVDLNRQIKS
-909 IDYLLQRNDNLVQAR
+909 IDYLLQRNNNLVQAR
-924 LDNDAGLL
+924 LDDDAGLL

-948 RKEAAGLT
+948 RKEAAEIT
-956 EFLMRYLS
+956 EFMMRYLS

-975 VDQVSSKDIYLN
+975 VDQVSSKDTYLN
-987 HLYET
+987 HLCET

-1021 WCPHAC
+1021 WCHHAS

-1036 ALLQNSLPC
+1036 ALIQNSFPRLS
-1045 LNTNVS
+1045 TNMS
-1051 ELRNHIE
+1051 ELRKYVE

-1086 ICRHMASRFCQIL
+1086 ICRHLASIFCQIL
-1099 KKSVSSIFS
+1099 KKSVSTIFS
-1108 YVGEVDLDSSPDW
+1108 YVGEVDLKSTPDW
-1121 ENAIHVLQK
+1121 EKAIHVLEK
-1130 SSTTFSRL
+1130 SSTRFFRS
-1138 NHPQDNDTLL
+1138 NHPQDNDSLL
-1148 NDIPDEPC
+1148 IEPIHHLLSDIPAEPC
-1156 EKELSPTFNTEI
+1156 EKELSPFNTEI
-1168 TRCRTFLNL
+1168 TRCRAFLNL

-1186 SSKSSSLYATS
+1186 SSKSFSLYVTS
-1197 ILNIDRLVVSCLF
+1197 ILNIDRLVVGCLF

-1218 CDRYELLR
+1218 CNRYELLS
-1226 LLVTCRRTF
+1226 LLMSCRRTF
-1235 KNLLMAS
+1235 KNLLVAS
-1242 CERKT
+1242 CEGKK
-1247 GHQSLLACLLS
+1247 GHQSLLASFLS
-1258 ENSPVFW
+1258 ESSPVFW
-1265 LLKSLSAI
+1265 LLKSLSSI
-1273 TGFQSAFSQE
+1273 TGFLSVFSQE

-1302 LLTLFKDQFKS
+1302 LLTLFKDQFKA
-1313 ILALTAGKS
+1313 ILALAAGKS
-1322 YGGELSSA
+1322 YGGAISSA
-1330 DGDEETVL
+1330 DGHKETVL
-1338 KENGPCSDF
+1338 NENGPCSDL
-1347 SDNGDAWR
+1347 SDNDDAWR
-1355 SVSSVAGTLTGHAQN
+1355 SVSSVAGTLTGHARD
-1370 LLDSLNVAAVNRKVG
+1370 LLDSLNVAFVDRKVG
-1385 DLARLQE
+1385 NLAGCQE
-1392 MDKVS
+1392 MVKVS
-1397 PVVSCFQGFLCGLAS
+1397 PVVSCFKGFLCGLAS

-1419 KSSSTLIE
+1419 KSSSALLE

-1433 KIKPCTETCA
+1433 KMKPCIETCA
-1443 DLLNSVLHLL
+1443 DLLNSVLLLL
-1453 FLEGNQCPQG
+1453 FLEGDQCTQG
-1463 LSSIDTSIETEC
+1463 LSSTHSSIVTEY

-1488 DSANEVDNV
+1488 DSADEVNNV
-1497 NKEEHHSGSAG
+1497 NKEEHYSGSAD
-1508 SSNDSQ
+1508 SLPSKDIKNDSQ
-1514 KFGGIESLLANV
+1514 KFRGIESLLANV
-1526 DFGQQYLRKSLLQG
+1526 DFEQQYLRKSLLQG
-1540 LYKGENL
+1540 LFTGENL

-1572 TSLPPNLLS
+1572 TSLPNNLLPA
-1581 ILIRVSQVLLSEF
+1581 LIRVSQILLSEF
-1594 ADHSGSL
+1594 ANHSGSL

-1618 LGNIFPLLNP
+1618 LGKIFPLLNP

-1648 CISLQGKDVTL
+1648 CISLQGKEATL
-1659 ASREIESSTKMLSG
+1659 ASREIESSTKMLNG

-1681 SHWLNHL
+1681 SHWLKHL

-1699 VNYVSRA
+1699 ANFVSRA

-1740 HGARVS
+1740 HGSKVS

-1752 IDCLDLILESVSGH
+1752 IDCLDLILESVSG
-1766 RKLSVVKRHI
+1766 RKKLAVVRRHI

-1782 LLNVVLHLQGPK
+1782 LLNVVMHLLGPK
-1794 IFFRNLK
+1794 IFFRNPK
-1801 FRKDFT
+1801 FRKDFA
-1807 EPDPGAVCLMCIS
+1807 EPDPGSVCLMCIS
-1820 VLTKISAKHAF
+1820 VLTKISAKHIF
-1831 FQLEAFHIGQLL
+1831 FQLEACHIGQLL

-1866 YTGGLISG
+1866 YTGGLTSG
-1874 ETEVPGSE
+1874 ETGVPGCE
-1882 RSAVDRQFCIKLY
+1882 RSAVDREFCIKLY

-1914 RCNALLEDSVGRLLN
+1914 RCIALLEDSVGRLLN

-1936 SPVGGDCFGWEVQG
+1936 SPVGGDYFGWEVQG

-2031 PCRNTLAS
+2031 PCRNTLAT

-2052 KVKLYTRPSSKAET
+2052 KV
-2066 HFCTKEILLS
+2066 
-2076 SSLGSSCVLVKL
+2076 
-2088 RILCWNGAFWTVW
+2088 
-2101 LGQ
+2101 